1 MDFIEPWNSTWHF
14 GSRLCRKKGV
24 GIEIETRR
32 MRGRPKRRW
41 LDNVKYDITQ
51 KDIFGE
57 GSATWRRVSTCIDH
71 A

>member
-41 LDNVKYDITQ
+41 LDKVRDDIRERNQSMAIGYNTVEHTELT
-51 KDIFGE
+51 I
-57 GSATWRRVSTCIDH
+57 
-71 A
+71 